1 MARVNKLRKFRR
13 LQEIR
18 RHRRRIFMIFILWQ
32 MQLVNRSI
40 WVHPL
45 NNLREEKGEFYSLYP
60 DLRHYNKKFFKF
72 YRLSVEKFDQLLDL
86 VGPEITKKYS
96 NFRAPISPEQ
106 RLVLTLRYGLS
117 VMFQYKTEL

>member
-1 MARVNKLRKFRR
+1 
-13 LQEIR
+13 
-18 RHRRRIFMIFILWQ
+18 

-60 DLRHYNKKFFKF
+60 DLHYYNKKFFKF
-72 YRLSVEKFDQLLDL
+72 YQLSVEKYDQLLDL

-106 RLVLTLRYGLS
+106 RLFLTLRYGLS
-117 VMFQYKTEL
+117 VIFQYKTEL